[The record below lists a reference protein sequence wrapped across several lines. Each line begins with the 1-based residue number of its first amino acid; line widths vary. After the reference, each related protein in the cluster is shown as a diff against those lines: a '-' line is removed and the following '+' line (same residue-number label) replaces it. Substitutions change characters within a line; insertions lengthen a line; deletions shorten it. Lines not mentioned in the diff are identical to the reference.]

1 MDCFFAI
8 REDKIA
14 DECGT
19 WHSTYGIDIVI
30 NSRVVESVPDILL
43 DRNRMQELINTCN
56 KLKLSPKH
64 IMDVISDIIN
74 L

>member
-1 MDCFFAI
+1 ML
-8 REDKIA
+8 E
-14 DECGT
+14 
-19 WHSTYGIDIVI
+19 
-30 NSRVVESVPDILL
+30 ESVPDILL